1 MVQVTTLSTGTLS
14 FSGCVCTRT
23 RYGYRTS
30 VTVLFGDLGNLFRVT
45 LNFSINSTATCI
57 IPNMHHSKE
66 VAMMILQVCRRH
78 RNMVLRGLGV
88 LSRYYDDGMIM
99 TVMLEIMM
107 MLILMMLILWMTM
120 LVMFLRRAR

>member
-1 MVQVTTLSTGTLS
+1 
-14 FSGCVCTRT
+14 
-23 RYGYRTS
+23 
-30 VTVLFGDLGNLFRVT
+30 
-45 LNFSINSTATCI
+45 
-57 IPNMHHSKE
+57 
-66 VAMMILQVCRRH
+66 MMILQVCRRH